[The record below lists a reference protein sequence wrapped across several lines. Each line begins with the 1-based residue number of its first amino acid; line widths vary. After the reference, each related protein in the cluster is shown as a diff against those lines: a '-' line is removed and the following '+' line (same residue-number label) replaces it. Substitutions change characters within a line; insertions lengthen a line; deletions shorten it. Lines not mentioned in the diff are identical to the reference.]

1 VAVEPATRIEG
12 TSVEENCMFCR
23 IAAGELGTEFV
34 AQSEHAVAFDD
45 IAPSAP
51 VHVLVVPKRHI
62 ESLRDLDDP
71 TLAGEL
77 LKLASQVAKEK
88 GLLDGGYRVVTNDGP
103 EAGQTVFHL
112 HFHVLGGQQLG
123 RMV

>member
-1 VAVEPATRIEG
+1 VAVEPATHIEG

-34 AQSEHAVAFDD
+34 AQSERAVAFDD

>member
-1 VAVEPATRIEG
+1 VAIEPATRIEG

>member
-1 VAVEPATRIEG
+1 LD
-12 TSVEENCMFCR
+12 ENCIFCR

-45 IAPSAP
+45 IAPAAP
-51 VHVLVVPKRHI
+51 VHVLIVPKRHI
-62 ESLRDLDDP
+62 ASLRELDDP
-71 TLAGEL
+71 ELAGEL
-77 LKLASQVAKEK
+77 LALASQVASQK

-112 HFHVLGGQQLG
+112 HFHVLGGQKLG
-123 RMV
+123 RMA